1 MTFLRPLD
9 WGTKYSPSPNAFLL
23 FLCLVNNK
31 NILGKRLVASAKAF
45 CICYEKPCS
54 SLCSQSFTIDGT
66 SNGARRVWGEV
77 VVVQTV
83 VSCCPFQL
91 PQTGNI
97 SHAPTIDTKQGAERA
112 SWSDASCMGS
122 SFFVCVEN
130 SVYVKVF
137 VILAALG
144 RMVR

>member
-1 MTFLRPLD
+1 M
-9 WGTKYSPSPNAFLL
+9 
-23 FLCLVNNK
+23 
-31 NILGKRLVASAKAF
+31 
-45 CICYEKPCS
+45 
-54 SLCSQSFTIDGT
+54 
-66 SNGARRVWGEV
+66 
-77 VVVQTV
+77 VQTV

-112 SWSDASCMGS
+112 SWSAARGQV
-122 SFFVCVEN
+122 FFVCVCVCVEN
-130 SVYVKVF
+130 SVCVKVF